1 MTYYVKIDSYVKYV
15 VWHMTSFYF
24 GKTCHEGLPSK
35 SFCLQC
41 CCVVC
46 HKTVLCATLQCC
58 VHLVET
64 VKTEIEPEVEK
75 LQELVSALRTMG
87 DISFKLLN

>member
-1 MTYYVKIDSYVKYV
+1 MKV
-15 VWHMTSFYF
+15 
-24 GKTCHEGLPSK
+24 
-35 SFCLQC
+35 CLQK
-41 CCVVC
+41 VFVC
-46 HKTVLCATLQCC
+46 NDVVLCAMLQCC

-87 DISFKLLN
+87 DISFNS